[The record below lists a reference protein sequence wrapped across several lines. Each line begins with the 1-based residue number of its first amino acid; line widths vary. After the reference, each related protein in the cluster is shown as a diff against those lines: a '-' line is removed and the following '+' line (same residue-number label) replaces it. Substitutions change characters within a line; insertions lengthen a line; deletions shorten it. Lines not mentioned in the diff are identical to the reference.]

1 MSCQIGLARGIG
13 GSLVPCDKG
22 LSSIKKDLP
31 WTVQLCFLVA
41 AFYHIVAND
50 NYVIGG

>member
-1 MSCQIGLARGIG
+1 MWCQIGLARGIG

-31 WTVQLCFLVA
+31 WTVQLCFSVA

-50 NYVIGG
+50 NYVLGG